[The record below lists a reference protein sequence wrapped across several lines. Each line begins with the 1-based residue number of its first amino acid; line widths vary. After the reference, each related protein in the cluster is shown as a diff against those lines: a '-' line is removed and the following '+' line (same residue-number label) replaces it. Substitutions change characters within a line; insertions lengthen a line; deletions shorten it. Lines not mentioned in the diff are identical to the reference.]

1 MKRIRFGAVLL
12 ALLLVLGIGGGAI
25 LERTWQIQAEN
36 LDKAARLAA
45 DGDWAGADALWEE
58 ARSQWERHPVWIAA
72 LFHHD
77 LIDEIEGLFAQL
89 EVFSAERRAV
99 SFSSTCVYLS
109 RQLESL
115 GKSHSFNLE
124 NLL

>member
-1 MKRIRFGAVLL
+1 MKRIRFGAILL
-12 ALLLVLGIGGGAI
+12 ALLLVLGIGGGTL

-36 LDKAARLAA
+36 LDKAARLAS
-45 DGDWAGADALWEE
+45 DGDWAGAEALLEE
-58 ARSQWERHPVWIAA
+58 ARSQWEQHPVWIAA

-77 LIDEIEGLFAQL
+77 LIDEIQGLFAQL

-115 GKSHSFNLE
+115 GKSLSFNLE
-124 NLL
+124 NLV

>member
-1 MKRIRFGAVLL
+1 MKRIRFGAALLVLLL
-12 ALLLVLGIGGGAI
+12 ALGICSGALL
-25 LERTWQIQAEN
+25 EKTWQTQSKN
-36 LDKAARLAA
+36 LDRAARLAA

-58 ARSQWERHPVWIAA
+58 ARARWERHPVLIAA

-99 SFSSTCVYLS
+99 SFASTCVYLS

-115 GKSHSFNLE
+115 GRIHSFNPE